1 MSEMSMRKVG
11 ADYSRIVEIWD
22 PRMALASGAADV
34 VEMPTNSPA
43 VHGHVKDVLGD
54 THRLYAGVENVL

>member
-1 MSEMSMRKVG
+1 
-11 ADYSRIVEIWD
+11 
-22 PRMALASGAADV
+22 MALASGPADV